1 MTATSHN
8 ILSSTFQN
16 SNDMQDHQHTIG
28 EVFNLQEKLDA
39 KAGKNHTHE
48 QYAEKEHTH
57 NYAAKSHTHKSYA
70 AADHSHEQYAA
81 KDHTH
86 DFPVPTRQP
95 QAAIV
100 LQDGG
105 SLDIDAFNTG
115 EMVQVICT
123 NTDKVVHIKD
133 YFKSELPRKFNC
145 QNIVIA
151 PHKSFAA
158 RIYRTD
164 LQAFILFD
172 GILFE

>member
-1 MTATSHN
+1 
-8 ILSSTFQN
+8 
-16 SNDMQDHQHTIG
+16 MQDHQHTIG

-48 QYAEKEHTH
+48 QYAEKDHTH
-57 NYAAKSHTHKSYA
+57 NYASKSHTHKSYA
-70 AADHSHEQYAA
+70 AADHTHPEFEHIAQTLQYKANTT
-81 KDHTH
+81 DI
-86 DFPVPTRQP
+86 PTRQP

-100 LQDGG
+100 LQDGD
-105 SLDIDAFNTG
+105 SLDIDAFNPG

-164 LQAFILFD
+164 LQAFILLD